1 MDVLSDEVVAN
12 EIDSLL
18 HEASPKVD
26 AILSR
31 LHSLGWKPKDDT
43 STTIFAQALFVDNY
57 TLIRMND
64 EISIKDALQIAY
76 GSTLN
81 HPVMTKWLAKRG
93 VAMLDNAAGVKE

>member
-1 MDVLSDEVVAN
+1 MSDEVVAN

-31 LHSLGWKPKDDT
+31 LHSLGWKPHDDT

-57 TLIRMND
+57 TIIRLND
-64 EISIKDALQIAY
+64 DIPISDALQIAY
-76 GSTLN
+76 GTTLK
-81 HPVMTKWLAKRG
+81 HPVMTTWLSKRG
-93 VAMLDNAAGVKE
+93 VAMLDSAAGVNE